1 MVIVLNQSDG
11 ESVPLASTDRR
22 GSARG
27 THVRVTVRLMSRR
40 CARPGCGQNADTTL
54 SFDYSSR
61 QVWLDELQPV
71 DSPANH
77 DLCRR
82 HADRTQPPKGWAL
95 RDRRAAEA
103 EIPVAESVE
112 PVGLR
117 YAS

>member
-1 MVIVLNQSDG
+1 
-11 ESVPLASTDRR
+11 
-22 GSARG
+22 
-27 THVRVTVRLMSRR
+27 MSRR

-61 QVWLDELQPV
+61 QVWLDDLAEH

-82 HADRTQPPKGWAL
+82 HADRTQPPKGWAI
-95 RDRRAAEA
+95 RDRRSGETDAVAPAEG
-103 EIPVAESVE
+103 SVDRQPPDIE
-112 PVGLR
+112 LR

>member
-1 MVIVLNQSDG
+1 
-11 ESVPLASTDRR
+11 
-22 GSARG
+22 
-27 THVRVTVRLMSRR
+27 MSRR
-40 CARPGCGQNADTTL
+40 CARPGCGQAADTTL

-61 QVWLDELQPV
+61 QVWLDDLSPV

-95 RDRRAAEA
+95 RDRRDPA
-103 EIPVAESVE
+103 PVVAPGGVE
-112 PVGLR
+112 LR

>member
-1 MVIVLNQSDG
+1 
-11 ESVPLASTDRR
+11 
-22 GSARG
+22 
-27 THVRVTVRLMSRR
+27 MSRR
-40 CARPGCGQNADTTL
+40 CARPGCGQSADTTL

-61 QVWLDELQPV
+61 QVWLDDLAAV

-95 RDRRAAEA
+95 RDRRSEPAA
-103 EIPVAESVE
+103 VAEPVPAASAERVE
-112 PVGLR
+112 LR

>member
-1 MVIVLNQSDG
+1 
-11 ESVPLASTDRR
+11 
-22 GSARG
+22 
-27 THVRVTVRLMSRR
+27 MSRR

-61 QVWLDELQPV
+61 QVWLDDLHPV

-95 RDRRAAEA
+95 RDRRSDEMPMAPVPVETAEP
-103 EIPVAESVE
+103 I
-112 PVGLR
+112 GLR